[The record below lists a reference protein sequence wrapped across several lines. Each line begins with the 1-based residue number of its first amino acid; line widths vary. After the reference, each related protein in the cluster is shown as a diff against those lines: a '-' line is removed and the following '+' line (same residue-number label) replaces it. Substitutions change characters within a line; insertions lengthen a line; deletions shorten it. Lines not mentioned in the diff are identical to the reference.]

1 MKKRILLIDG
11 DQMLNKINEKVLF
24 SAGIA
29 SELHIVQNGDDALTY
44 LHGRLSKNYPLPDLI
59 IMDLKL
65 PEQDGFD
72 FMDDFESMNFPGKS
86 KIEIIVFT
94 ASSSVKDKQRAMSKG
109 IRHFISKPYLV
120 RGLMDVLA
128 RIAGPRP
135 ISGMAV

>member
-44 LHGRLSKNYPLPDLI
+44 LHARLNKSYPLPDLI
-59 IMDLKL
+59 IMDFTL

-72 FMDDFESMNFPGKS
+72 FMDAFERMDFPGKS

-109 IRHFISKPYLV
+109 IRHFISKPYLL
-120 RGLMDVLA
+120 RGLMDILTRVT
-128 RIAGPRP
+128 GPRP
-135 ISGMAV
+135 VSGMAV